1 MVKMN
6 YDKIKLKKF
15 EIFITKIEI
24 FSMQIQKVWNLCSI
38 IGDLKNNIDDEP
50 SFAYDNFHDEE
61 IYFYSIDGRSNDVNT
76 PILKNRY

>member
-24 FSMQIQKVWNLCSI
+24 FSMQIQKV
-38 IGDLKNNIDDEP
+38 
-50 SFAYDNFHDEE
+50 
-61 IYFYSIDGRSNDVNT
+61 
-76 PILKNRY
+76 